1 MRRWILPGAAVL
13 LLTTG
18 AAFAG
23 FMLGRR
29 TTAHAAAPMDAVVSN
44 PQEATSTVDALVAP
58 PSRTTRAALVQ
69 LESQPPSPGRDA
81 ELAAAIERLAVTDP
95 ASALSRALAETHR
108 WRRAGFVS
116 AALRGWAAGAPEEA
130 AQWALARP
138 SGERESAL
146 AAVLAGAAKGDPQ
159 AAVALGRRDPAMGSL
174 AFRST
179 VIGWAQTEAV
189 SLADFAVRLPAGN
202 NRTYALGEALRQWVD
217 QDPVGLAG
225 WLDRFEPNRD
235 LDEAVSQVALQPFL
249 AERRPGVAVSW
260 AESITDRHLRSETL
274 GRIVQAW
281 ATTDRA
287 GALVFVEGSTA
298 FDPVQRADLL
308 NLLGGTP

>member
-1 MRRWILPGAAVL
+1 LREAWAETAFARWGESAPREAAAAAAV
-13 LLTTG
+13 
-18 AAFAG
+18 
-23 FMLGRR
+23 
-29 TTAHAAAPMDAVVSN
+29 
-44 PQEATSTVDALVAP
+44 
-58 PSRTTRAALVQ
+58 
-69 LESQPPSPGRDA
+69 
-81 ELAAAIERLAVTDP
+81 
-95 ASALSRALAETHR
+95 
-108 WRRAGFVS
+108 
-116 AALRGWAAGAPEEA
+116 
-130 AQWALARP
+130 
-138 SGERESAL
+138 
-146 AAVLAGAAKGDPQ
+146 
-159 AAVALGRRDPAMGSL
+159 LGRRDPAMGSL

-179 VIGWAQTEAV
+179 VIGWAQTEPV
-189 SLADFAVRLPAGN
+189 SLADFAIRLPAGDD
-202 NRTYALGEALRQWVD
+202 RTYALGEALRQWVD